1 MIFVRDYLFNSY
13 LIPYYLI
20 GAVVYIVVRVVF
32 MKCKKIHFVLQKE
45 LINLVFASYI
55 IILISATVLPRWYEQ
70 TIDGETH
77 IKFMLNEPKFN
88 FIPFRT
94 IYSFFMTSGENALI
108 NLGANI
114 SLLFPFGLL
123 FPVIC
128 SRYRRRTILCGMLF
142 SLAIEILQIIPGRS
156 TDIDDLILNTA
167 GCAAGY
173 GIYYVFRR
181 IHCSGAASLEQ
192 TD

>member
-1 MIFVRDYLFNSY
+1 MLFVRDYLFDSY

-20 GAVVYIVVRVVF
+20 GAVVYFVFRFVF
-32 MKCKKIHFVLQKE
+32 MKCKKINFVLKKE
-45 LINLVFASYI
+45 LLNLVFASYI
-55 IILISATVLPRWYEQ
+55 IILISATVLPKWYEQ
-70 TIDGETH
+70 VIDGETY

-88 FIPFRT
+88 FIPFRM
-94 IYSFFMTSGENALI
+94 IYLFFMTSGENALI
-108 NLGANI
+108 NLGVNAF
-114 SLLFPFGLL
+114 LLFPFGLL

-167 GCAAGY
+167 GCAVGY
-173 GIYYVFRR
+173 GFYCVFRR
-181 IHCSGAASLEQ
+181 IYCSGAAS
-192 TD
+192 